1 MVVKFKWSALRQTK
15 WYELVLRFVFGGLA
29 TVATGLIA
37 KGYGPIIGG
46 LFLAFPAIFPASA
59 TLVEKHVSQKRQ
71 LAGMEG
77 INRSRRVVAM
87 EARGTAFGSLGLIA
101 FAVVIWRLL
110 VGNRTWLVL
119 TTACVGWFLVSVL
132 AWQSRRAN
140 SARKARK
147 V

>member
-1 MVVKFKWSALRQTK
+1 MVVKFKWSTLRQTR

-37 KGYGPIIGG
+37 KTYGPIIGG
-46 LFLAFPAIFPASA
+46 LYLAFPAIFPASA
-59 TLVEKHVSQKRQ
+59 TLVEKHVSQKKQR
-71 LAGMEG
+71 AGMEG
-77 INRSRRVVAM
+77 TSRSRRAVAM
-87 EARGTAFGSLGLIA
+87 EARGTAFGSVGLTA
-101 FAVVIWRLL
+101 FAVVVWRLL
-110 VGNRTWLVL
+110 VGNRTWSVL